1 MCIHTPPTHTH
12 TQPTAQML
20 GPWEPGGNRARLAAV
35 TLLPGGTSC
44 VPNEVHPS
52 SLSKLVVVEVGGCD
66 SLPWPGASPPCG
78 PRSCRHLCTRRQWL
92 SELCVPR
99 GERTAEGPRSG
110 TAGLH
115 KPPLSCLLLNA
126 SFRSLTG
133 TSGKIP
139 RALGGT
145 RSRQC
150 PPERDAGAWP
160 PGGLRGAC
168 FLESRGP
175 RCFCRAGQGRRGGRG
190 ASACWPVGTPLLWS
204 GGWGGS
210 PGRGARRPAAFG
222 REPGAPPR

>member
-66 SLPWPGASPPCG
+66 SSLPFGVVTLPWPGASPPCG

-99 GERTAEGPRSG
+99 GERTAEGPRPG

-115 KPPLSCLLLNA
+115 KPPVSCLLLNA
-126 SFRSLTG
+126 SSRSLTG

-139 RALGGT
+139 QALGGT

-150 PPERDAGAWP
+150 PPERDTWGLAAWGP
-160 PGGLRGAC
+160 PGSMLPGV
-168 FLESRGP
+168 SGP
-175 RCFCRAGQGRRGGRG
+175 PLLLQGGAGQAGRTWGIRVLACGDTPSLEWRMGRQ
-190 ASACWPVGTPLLWS
+190 S
-204 GGWGGS
+204 
-210 PGRGARRPAAFG
+210 R
-222 REPGAPPR
+222 